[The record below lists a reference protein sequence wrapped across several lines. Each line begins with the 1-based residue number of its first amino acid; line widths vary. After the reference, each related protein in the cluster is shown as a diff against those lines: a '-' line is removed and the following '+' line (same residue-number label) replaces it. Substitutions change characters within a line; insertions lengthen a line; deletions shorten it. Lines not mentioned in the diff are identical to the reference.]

1 MGSCTSRCEASV
13 TISAGPNTHY
23 ACFLA
28 GLKLDLYQQKYGSY
42 PLMAT
47 KTPCPP
53 GKGVVDEYGVGT
65 RFDYKTRKGGLEH
78 LTITECTFTSGGTGI
93 LVMEHKYGYVIT
105 HTTTALSNGDCQ
117 YSLSMDGL
125 LAGYFRNHMER
136 DLNALKEFVQANVVA
151 ICNEVSKKKVMTPA
165 VISVGAF
172 CDSCGAGNKNRT
184 HSCASCGASTTGGVL
199 VLGVV
204 DKTRGSL

>member
-1 MGSCTSRCEASV
+1 
-13 TISAGPNTHY
+13 
-23 ACFLA
+23 
-28 GLKLDLYQQKYGSY
+28 
-42 PLMAT
+42 MAT

-53 GKGVVDEYGVGT
+53 GTGVVDEYGVDT

-136 DLNALKEFVQANVVA
+136 DLNALKEFVQANAVA
-151 ICNEVSKKKVMTPA
+151 ICNEVSKKKVMTP
-165 VISVGAF
+165 VVMTVGAF
-172 CDSCGAGNKNRT
+172 CDSWGTGNKKQNLLL
-184 HSCASCGASTTGGVL
+184 C
-199 VLGVV
+199 
-204 DKTRGSL
+204 